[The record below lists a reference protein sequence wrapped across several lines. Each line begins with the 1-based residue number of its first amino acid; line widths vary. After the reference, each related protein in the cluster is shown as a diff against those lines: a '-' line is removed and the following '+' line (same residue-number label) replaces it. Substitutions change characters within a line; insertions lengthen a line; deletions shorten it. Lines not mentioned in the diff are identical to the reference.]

1 MPRLKWSHRSRK
13 ETYSWSSNTT
23 DEDEYTLELE
33 MGLPVCKLRGCVGA
47 VGDEG
52 GDPGDARD
60 LVDDDSL
67 LQRIMKLCL
76 FPECPVIASSL
87 DKGSELFDATG
98 LLTRPS

>member
-1 MPRLKWSHRSRK
+1 MLATEPRSSLQDLVWS
-13 ETYSWSSNTT
+13 
-23 DEDEYTLELE
+23 
-33 MGLPVCKLRGCVGA
+33 VA
-47 VGDEG
+47 
-52 GDPGDARD
+52 GDARD